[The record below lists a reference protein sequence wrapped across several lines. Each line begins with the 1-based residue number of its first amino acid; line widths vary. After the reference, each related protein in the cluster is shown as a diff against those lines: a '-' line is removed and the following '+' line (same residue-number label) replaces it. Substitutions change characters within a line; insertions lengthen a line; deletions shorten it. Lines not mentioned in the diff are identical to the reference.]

1 MISPRR
7 ASILTACILATA
19 TFTAVAA
26 SAQTDC
32 LAQVCT
38 PKRSLLVV
46 GDSLTV
52 GAQSFGDLGDKLT
65 ARNNWSRVRI
75 DAAIG
80 RKIPR
85 GVEIVKDQMQR
96 NPFTGGFIVALGT
109 NDLLSR
115 RASSY
120 HQANI
125 EALLKAAKG
134 KPVLWVNVTYSVRLH
149 ADYVE
154 RAKKFNAIL
163 VTLKK
168 KYPNLT
174 IASWFDH
181 FSTTSPYWSKKDG
194 IHISTVAYRD
204 RARFIT
210 SAAAAWWKK
219 VTTPPTTTTTIP
231 ATSSTDIVPDPVPS

>member
-1 MISPRR
+1 MFT
-7 ASILTACILATA
+7 LCVLLGA
-19 TFTAVAA
+19 TFTAVQS

-32 LAQVCT
+32 LLQTCT
-38 PKRSLLVV
+38 PKQSLLVV

-52 GAQSFGDLGDKLT
+52 GADSYGDLGEKLT
-65 ARNNWSRVRI
+65 ARNIWSRVRV

-85 GVEIVKDQMQR
+85 GVEIVKDQMSR
-96 NPFTGGFIVALGT
+96 NPFTGGFIIALGT

-115 RASSY
+115 RALSY

-125 EALLKAAKG
+125 ESLLKAAKG
-134 KPVLWVNVTYSVRLH
+134 KPVLWVNVTYSVRVH

-154 RAKKFNAIL
+154 RAKKFNALL

-168 KYPNLT
+168 KYPNLS

-181 FSTTSPYWSKKDG
+181 FPTTSPYWSVNDG
-194 IHISTVAYRD
+194 IHISPSAYRD
-204 RARFIT
+204 RARFV
-210 SAAAAWWKK
+210 SSKAAAWWKRI
-219 VTTPPTTTTTIP
+219 TAPPTTT
-231 ATSSTDIVPDPVPS
+231 SSTVPVTPSSDPVTDPSPS